1 MATLKSLLFPLLLVI
16 CFHSGKAELEKVHG
30 EQGDQIP
37 VANIEDGDQH
47 SHSFQDFLASS
58 SEDNS
63 KGDKSKGDNSTETV
77 EEDIKE
83 ELKKWDDRPLRTV
96 FTKRDA
102 LQAAMGRPNREQVVS
117 TRPTVI
123 TTLEAINLANGPEVA
138 KLMEEG
144 TKHFISKPAPE
155 IIDTVFVG
163 ALSRSLEYV
172 CQRACEFLPGAGSPL
187 RAFFDRG

>member
-30 EQGDQIP
+30 EQEDQIP
-37 VANIEDGDQH
+37 VSNVEDGDQH

-83 ELKKWDDRPLRTV
+83 EQAKDESPSNVLATGEMKNCTGKKLTY
-96 FTKRDA
+96 
-102 LQAAMGRPNREQVVS
+102 L
-117 TRPTVI
+117 
-123 TTLEAINLANGPEVA
+123 
-138 KLMEEG
+138 
-144 TKHFISKPAPE
+144 
-155 IIDTVFVG
+155 II
-163 ALSRSLEYV
+163 
-172 CQRACEFLPGAGSPL
+172 
-187 RAFFDRG
+187 